1 MDKYFDSWTIY
12 TQTFAGAFQDALTNN
27 QIGSSWGVYRGPS
40 GDAVVAENIAEL
52 DEDYADYVE
61 DGIVEDYLADE
72 D

>member
-1 MDKYFDSWTIY
+1 MDKYFNSWTIH
-12 TQTFAGAFQDALTNN
+12 TQTFSGAFQDALTNN
-27 QIGSSWGVYRGPS
+27 QIGASWSVFRGPS

-61 DGIVEDYLADE
+61 SGIVEDYLHDE